1 MVDADDDTIRPF
13 FFIEKDAL
21 HPIVSDIA
29 ERWDVPVISTR
40 GYASLSQ
47 LYAVS
52 RRLTEEADHVGG
64 FAMLWLH
71 DWDEAGGYMEG
82 AADRTLRQLTELDI
96 QINHVALTETQVAEW
111 DIPTRPGKRGQA
123 AAAELDA
130 IDPAVFRRL
139 VLEAIEA
146 YLPKDIGRHVDAE
159 NKRIAEDV
167 RQRVERILYNEL
179 GDVRRGVLY
188 GVDTTYG

>member
-1 MVDADDDTIRPF
+1 
-13 FFIEKDAL
+13 
-21 HPIVSDIA
+21 
-29 ERWDVPVISTR
+29 
-40 GYASLSQ
+40 
-47 LYAVS
+47 
-52 RRLTEEADHVGG
+52 
-64 FAMLWLH
+64 
-71 DWDEAGGYMEG
+71 MEG
-82 AADRTLRQLTELDI
+82 AADRTLRQLTGLDI

-111 DIPTRPGKRGQA
+111 DIPTRPGKRGKA

-146 YLPKDIGRHVDAE
+146 YVPKNIRGRVHAE

-179 GDVRRGVLY
+179 GDVRTGVLY
-188 GVDTTYG
+188 GVDTTDD